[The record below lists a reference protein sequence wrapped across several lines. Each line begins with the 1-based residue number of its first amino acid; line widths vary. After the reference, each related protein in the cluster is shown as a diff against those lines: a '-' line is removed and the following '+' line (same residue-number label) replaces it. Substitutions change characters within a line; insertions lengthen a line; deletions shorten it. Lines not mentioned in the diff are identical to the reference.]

1 MTTREILENIEEA
14 IVIAKDCTY
23 HAANQILRTIAE
35 LWDGASQSQRYD
47 LLNDEGCR
55 AALCR
60 INGIAYYDAELDE
73 ALKNYLAIL

>member
-55 AALCR
+55 ATLCR
-60 INGIAYYDAELDE
+60 INGIAHYDAELDE

>member
-14 IVIAKDCTY
+14 IVIAKDCSY

-35 LWDGASQSQRYD
+35 LWDGASQSQRFD

-55 AALCR
+55 ATLCR
-60 INGIAYYDAELDE
+60 IVGVHHYDASLDE
-73 ALKNYLAIL
+73 ALKNYLAII

>member
-14 IVIAKDCTY
+14 IVVAKDCSY
-23 HAANQILRTIAE
+23 RAADQIIRTIAE
-35 LWDGASQSQRYD
+35 LWDGASQSQRFD

-55 AALCR
+55 ATLCR
-60 INGIAYYDAELDE
+60 INGIAHYDAELDE